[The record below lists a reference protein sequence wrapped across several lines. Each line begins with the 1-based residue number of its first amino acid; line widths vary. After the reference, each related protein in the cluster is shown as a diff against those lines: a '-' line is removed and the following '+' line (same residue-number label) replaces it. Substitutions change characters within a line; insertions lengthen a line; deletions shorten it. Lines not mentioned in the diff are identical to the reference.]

1 MVKSVT
7 ATALAEEIG
16 DRLKQ
21 ARLNRNLTQSEVAEL
36 AGIAR
41 KTVLNAEK
49 GKVQLDIMIAILMA
63 LDLTQQIDLFLPKQE
78 ISPLQLAKL
87 QGKKRQRASGQRHNK
102 DGKHQNGNGSHYNK
116 YRDDVVGAVSFNTEK
131 GLGSF
136 EYDPGFK
143 KKARYLKYRAFLFGL
158 RGYTMR

>member
-1 MVKSVT
+1 MKGVT

-21 ARLNRNLTQSEVAEL
+21 ARLNRDLTQSEVADL

-87 QGKKRQRASGQRHNK
+87 QGKKRQRASGQRSNK
-102 DGKHQNGNGSHYNK
+102 D
-116 YRDDVVGAVSFNTEK
+116 E
-131 GLGSF
+131 
-136 EYDPGFK
+136 EIPEW
-143 KKARYLKYRAFLFGL
+143 
-158 RGYTMR
+158 